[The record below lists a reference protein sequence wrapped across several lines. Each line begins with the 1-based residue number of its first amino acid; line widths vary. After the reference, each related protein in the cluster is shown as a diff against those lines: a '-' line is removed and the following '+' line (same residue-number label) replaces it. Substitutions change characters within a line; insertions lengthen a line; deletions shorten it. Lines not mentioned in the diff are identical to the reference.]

1 MGAAIAATA
10 IAAGAAGWALRTTPA
25 ASDVPLR
32 KFTIPVVGLQAGA
45 ARPPQLS
52 PDGTKLAY
60 VSNGKLFLRDLSS
73 LEPWELANATDPRT
87 LFWSP
92 DSTQVAYISGDR
104 LWKVPVT
111 GGAPVV
117 VTVLRQTLGNGVGAT
132 WGEDGRIVLTTAIPG
147 TGLQEV
153 SADGGD
159 LTNLALPEPPAEQ
172 DFHDVTFLP
181 DGRGLLYGLD
191 RGSGLVDSLVVF
203 TPEKKKKVVLRL
215 ENEVLRAPM
224 YARTGHI
231 VYERTTNNAGIWAV
245 PFSLSTLET
254 TGEPF
259 LVSAQSALPTLSRD
273 GTLMFLPQALP
284 APLEVIVVDAG
295 CPDAESTF
303 PADCATLVSRQTV
316 AIWLPRRKATAA
328 SMCGFMT

>member
-1 MGAAIAATA
+1 M
-10 IAAGAAGWALRTTPA
+10 
-25 ASDVPLR
+25 
-32 KFTIPVVGLQAGA
+32 
-45 ARPPQLS
+45 
-52 PDGTKLAY
+52 Y
-60 VSNGKLFLRDLSS
+60 VSNGRLLLRDLTS
-73 LEPWELANATDPRT
+73 LAPRELSNAPDVRT

-92 DSTQVAYISGDR
+92 DSTQVAYLSGGR
-104 LWKVPVT
+104 LWKVPVA

-117 VTVLRQTLGNGVGAT
+117 VPVLRQTLGNGVGAT

-273 GTLMFLPQALP
+273 GTLMFLPQAPP
-284 APLEVIVVDAG
+284 APLEVIVVDAAG
-295 CPDAESTF
+295 KVLSAFGQPKAGLRDPRLSPDGRHLAARPMSRVTASSWST
-303 PADCATLVSRQTV
+303 QTSGQ
-316 AIWLPRRKATAA
+316 T
-328 SMCGFMT
+328 